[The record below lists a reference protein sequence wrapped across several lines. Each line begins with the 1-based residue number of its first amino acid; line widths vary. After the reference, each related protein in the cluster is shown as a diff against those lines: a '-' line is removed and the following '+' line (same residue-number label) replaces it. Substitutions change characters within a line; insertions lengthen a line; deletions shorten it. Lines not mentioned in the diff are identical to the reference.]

1 MKSVLFNLME
11 SVETFIKKNAPGA
24 LYGEWAKK
32 EECWNLI
39 KENDFS
45 IDFNELKSEFINTAT
60 PKR

>member
-1 MKSVLFNLME
+1 ME

-32 EECWNLI
+32 EECWNSI